1 MAGISDKEYYNRVD
15 EQLVLFGGGA
25 PCVNIDSR
33 LWNDFKDRHKELN
46 DSVARTTDWSFDQV
60 NEWLEEYAA
69 VIVKS

>member
-1 MAGISDKEYYNRVD
+1 MAGIPNKEYYNMVD

-25 PCVNIDSR
+25 PCANIDGR
-33 LWNDFKDRHKELN
+33 LWSDFKDRHKELN
-46 DSVARTTDWSFDQV
+46 DSVPKTTDWSFDQV